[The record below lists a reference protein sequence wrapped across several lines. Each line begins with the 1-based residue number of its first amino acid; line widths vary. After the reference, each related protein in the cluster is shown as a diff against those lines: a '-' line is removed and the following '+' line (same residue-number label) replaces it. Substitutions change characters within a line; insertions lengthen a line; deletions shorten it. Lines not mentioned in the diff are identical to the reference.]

1 MWIGHRGER
10 SVSYLATADKAFVL
24 VVSKGAFV
32 ANADE
37 GCGADVTVAYR
48 ALAVALVAKT
58 ADGDTSCLAAHY
70 QITVSRSVRASLG
83 LHSRK
88 DVRMMARHDGD
99 VGLGARW

>member
-1 MWIGHRGER
+1 M
-10 SVSYLATADKAFVL
+10 SYLATADKAFVV

-83 LHSRK
+83 LHSGK